1 MARPTVA
8 EIRLSA
14 LRHNVHAI
22 RALLPQGVGLLGI
35 VKANAYGHG
44 ALPVARTLEADGV
57 RMLGVATV
65 EEGVE
70 LRKGGIRLPVVVLG
84 GVDPPQA
91 AEAHAHDLSVTL
103 FDRGQIGYL
112 ARAAEARGRPF
123 PVHVKVDTGM
133 GRLGLLP
140 PDAMEAAGQIAST
153 PALRLEGWMTHLS
166 SADGSAAEDREYTAA
181 QLAIFRGM
189 LPAVRKAFGTAVA
202 VHALNSAGIFRYGDE
217 PFDLVR
223 PGISLYG
230 CSPLPPGGPA
240 QDLRPVMRVLSKVMS
255 LKELP
260 AGHAVSYNRRF
271 RCDGARRIA
280 VIPIGYADG
289 YRRAL
294 TGHARMSVAGHPVPV
309 VGTVCMDHSMIDVT
323 GVPGVEIG
331 TDVEV
336 MGEASMGA
344 EEMAHVCGTIPYEIL
359 VQVGPRIPRVTVD

>member
-22 RALLPQGVGLLGI
+22 RALFPRGVGLLCI

-44 ALPVARTLEADGV
+44 ALPVARALEADGA

-70 LRKGGIRLPVVVLG
+70 LREGGIRLPVVVLG

-91 AEAHAHDLSVTL
+91 AEAHAHGLSAVL
-103 FDRGQIGYL
+103 FDLGQIGYL
-112 ARAAEARGRPF
+112 ARAAERAGRPF

-140 PDAMEAAGQIAST
+140 RDAMTAAERIASNR
-153 PALRLEGWMTHLS
+153 ALRLEGWMTHLS
-166 SADGSAAEDREYTAA
+166 SADGPATEDREYTAA
-181 QLAIFRGM
+181 QLAAFQGT
-189 LPAVRKAFGTAVA
+189 LPAVRKAFGDGVA
-202 VHALNSAGIFRYGDE
+202 VHALNSAGILRFRDE
-217 PFDLVR
+217 SVDLVR
-223 PGISLYG
+223 PGLAMYG
-230 CSPLPPGGPA
+230 CSPLPPGEASP
-240 QDLRPVMRVLSKVMS
+240 DLRPVMRVVTKVLS

-260 AGHAVSYNRRF
+260 AGHAVSYGRRY
-271 RCDGARRIA
+271 RCDGPRRIA
-280 VIPIGYADG
+280 VVPIGYADG

-294 TGHARMSVAGHPVPV
+294 TGRARMSVGGRAVPV
-309 VGTVCMDHSMIDVT
+309 AGTVCMDHTMIDVT
-323 GVPGVEIG
+323 GVPGLAIG

-344 EEMAHVCGTIPYEIL
+344 EEMALVCGTIPYEIL

>member
-1 MARPTVA
+1 LARPTVA

-22 RALLPQGVGLLGI
+22 RALLPPGAGLLGI

-44 ALPVARTLEADGV
+44 ALPVARALEADGA

-70 LRKGGIRLPVVVLG
+70 LREGGIRIPVVVLG

-91 AEAHAHDLSVTL
+91 DEAHAHRLSAVL
-103 FDRGQIGYL
+103 FDPVQIGYL
-112 ARAAEARGRPF
+112 ARAAEKAGRPF

-140 PDAMEAAGQIAST
+140 RDALEAAGRIAST

-166 SADGSAAEDREYTAA
+166 SADGPAAEDREYTAS
-181 QLAIFRGM
+181 QLAVFRGT
-189 LPAVRKAFGTAVA
+189 LPAVRKAFGDGVA
-202 VHALNSAGIFRYGDE
+202 VHALNSAGIMRFGEE
-217 PFDLVR
+217 PFDLAR
-223 PGISLYG
+223 PGIALYG
-230 CSPLPPGGPA
+230 CSPLPPGDASPG
-240 QDLRPVMRVLSKVMS
+240 LRPVMRVVTKVLSM
-255 LKELP
+255 KELP
-260 AGHAVSYNRRF
+260 AGHAVSYNRRY

-280 VIPIGYADG
+280 VVPIGYADG
-289 YRRAL
+289 YRRGL
-294 TGHARMSVAGHPVPV
+294 TGRARMAVAGHSVPV
-309 VGTVCMDHSMIDVT
+309 AGTVCMDHTMIDVT

-344 EEMAHVCGTIPYEIL
+344 EEMARVCGTIPYEIL
-359 VQVGPRIPRVTVD
+359 VQVGPRIPRVAVD

>member
-1 MARPTVA
+1 
-8 EIRLSA
+8 
-14 LRHNVHAI
+14 
-22 RALLPQGVGLLGI
+22 
-35 VKANAYGHG
+35 
-44 ALPVARTLEADGV
+44 
-57 RMLGVATV
+57 MLGVATV

-84 GVDPPQA
+84 GVDPAQA
-91 AEAHAHDLSVTL
+91 AEAHAHGLSAIL

-112 ARAAEARGRPF
+112 ARAAEVAGRPF

-140 PDAMEAAGQIAST
+140 REALETAERIAST

-166 SADGSAAEDREYTAA
+166 SADGSALEDREYTSA
-181 QLAIFRGM
+181 QLATFRGM
-189 LPAVRKAFGTAVA
+189 LPAVRKAFGASVA
-202 VHALNSAGIFRYGDE
+202 VHALNSAGILRFGEE

-230 CSPLPPGGPA
+230 CSPLPPGDASRG
-240 QDLRPVMRVLSKVMS
+240 LRPVMRVTSKIMS

-260 AGHAVSYNRRF
+260 AGHAVSYNRRY

-280 VIPIGYADG
+280 VVPIGYADG

-294 TGHARMSVAGHPVPV
+294 TGRARMAVAGHPVPV
-309 VGTVCMDHSMIDVT
+309 VGTVCMDHTMIDVT

-331 TDVEV
+331 TGVEA

-344 EEMAHVCGTIPYEIL
+344 EEMARVCGTIPYEIL
-359 VQVGPRIPRVTVD
+359 TQVGPRIPRVTID

>member
-1 MARPTVA
+1 LARPTVA

-14 LRHNVHAI
+14 LRHNVQVI
-22 RALLPQGVGLLGI
+22 RALLPRGVGLLCI

-44 ALPVARTLEADGV
+44 ALPVARALEADGA

-65 EEGVE
+65 EEGVG
-70 LRKGGIRLPVVVLG
+70 LREGGIRLPVVVLG
-84 GVDPPQA
+84 GIDPPQA
-91 AEAHAHDLSVTL
+91 AEAHAHGLSAIL
-103 FDRGQIGYL
+103 FDRRQIGYL
-112 ARAAEARGRPF
+112 ARAAETAGRPF

-140 PDAMEAAGQIAST
+140 REAMEAAGQIAST

-166 SADGSAAEDREYTAA
+166 SADGSAVEDREFTAA
-181 QLAIFRGM
+181 QLTTFREM
-189 LPAVRKAFGTAVA
+189 LPAVRKAFGASVA
-202 VHALNSAGIFRYGDE
+202 VHALNSAGILRFGEE

-230 CSPLPPGGPA
+230 CSPLPPGEA
-240 QDLRPVMRVLSKVMS
+240 SQDLRPVMRVLSKVLS

-260 AGHAVSYNRRF
+260 AGHAVSYNRQY

-280 VIPIGYADG
+280 VVPIGYADG

-294 TGHARMSVAGHPVPV
+294 TCRARMSVAGHPAPV
-309 VGTVCMDHSMIDVT
+309 VGTVCMDHTMIDVT

-344 EEMAHVCGTIPYEIL
+344 EEMARVCGTIPYEIL
-359 VQVGPRIPRVTVD
+359 VQVGPRIPRVAID

>member
-14 LRHNVHAI
+14 LRHNVQVI
-22 RALLPQGVGLLGI
+22 RALLPQGVGLLCI

-44 ALPVARTLEADGV
+44 ALPVARALEAGGA

-70 LRKGGIRLPVVVLG
+70 LRVGEIRIPVIVLG

-91 AEAHAHDLSVTL
+91 AEAHAHALSAIL

-112 ARAAEARGRPF
+112 ARAAEVAGRPF

-140 PDAMEAAGQIAST
+140 REAMEAAGQIAST

-166 SADGSAAEDREYTAA
+166 SADGPAVEDREYTAG
-181 QLAIFRGM
+181 QLATFRAT

-202 VHALNSAGIFRYGDE
+202 VHALNSAGILRFGEE

-230 CSPLPPGGPA
+230 CSPLPSGDESP
-240 QDLRPVMRVLSKVMS
+240 DLRPVMRIVTKVES

-260 AGHAVSYNRRF
+260 AGHAVSYSRRY

-280 VIPIGYADG
+280 VVPIGYADG

-294 TGHARMSVAGHPVPV
+294 TGRARMSVSGHPVPV
-309 VGTVCMDHSMIDVT
+309 VGTVCMDHTMIDVT
-323 GVPGVEIG
+323 GVPWVEIG
-331 TDVEV
+331 TGVEV

-344 EEMAHVCGTIPYEIL
+344 EEMARVCGTIPYEIL
-359 VQVGPRIPRVTVD
+359 VQVGSRIPRAVID

>member
-1 MARPTVA
+1 LARPTVA

-22 RALLPQGVGLLGI
+22 RALLPNDVGLLGI

-44 ALPVARTLEADGV
+44 ALPVARALEADGA

-70 LRKGGIRLPVVVLG
+70 LRDGGIRLPVVVLG

-91 AEAHAHDLSVTL
+91 GEAHAHGLSAVL
-103 FDRGQIGYL
+103 FDLGQIGYL
-112 ARAAEARGRPF
+112 ARAAEAAGRPF

-140 PDAMEAAGQIAST
+140 GETAEAAGRIAST

-166 SADGSAAEDREYTAA
+166 SADGPDASDREYTAA
-181 QLAIFRGM
+181 QLATFRET
-189 LPAVRKAFGTAVA
+189 LPLVRKAIGDGVA
-202 VHALNSAGIFRYGDE
+202 VHAMNSAGILRFGGE

-223 PGISLYG
+223 PGIAMYG
-230 CSPLPPGGPA
+230 CSPLPPGDASP
-240 QDLRPVMRVLSKVMS
+240 DLRPVMRIVTKVSS

-260 AGHAVSYNRRF
+260 AGHAVSYNRRY
-271 RCDGARRIA
+271 RCDGPRRIA
-280 VIPIGYADG
+280 VVPIGYADG

-294 TGHARMSVAGHPVPV
+294 TGQARMSVAGHPVPV
-309 VGTVCMDHSMIDVT
+309 AGTVCMDHTMIDVT
-323 GVPGVEIG
+323 GVPGVAIG
-331 TDVEV
+331 TDIEV
-336 MGEASMGA
+336 MGEASMSA
-344 EEMAHVCGTIPYEIL
+344 EEMARICGTIPYEIL

>member
-14 LRHNVHAI
+14 LRHNVQAI
-22 RALLPQGVGLLGI
+22 RALLPQGVGLFGI

-44 ALPVARTLEADGV
+44 ALPVARVLEADGA

-70 LRKGGIRLPVVVLG
+70 LREGGIRLPVVVLG

-91 AEAHAHDLSVTL
+91 AEAHAHDLSAVL

-112 ARAAEARGRPF
+112 ARAASVTGSPF

-140 PDAMEAAGQIAST
+140 PEAMEVAGQIAST
-153 PALRLEGWMTHLS
+153 PSLRLEGWMTHLS
-166 SADGSAAEDREYTAA
+166 SADGSAVEDREYTAA
-181 QLAIFRGM
+181 QLTSFRGM
-189 LPAVRKAFGTAVA
+189 LPAVRKAFGGGVA
-202 VHALNSAGIFRYGDE
+202 VHALNSAGIFRFAEE

-230 CSPLPPGGPA
+230 CSPLPPGDASP
-240 QDLRPVMRVLSKVMS
+240 DLRPVMRVLTKVLS

-260 AGHAVSYNRRF
+260 AGHAVSYNRRYH
-271 RCDGARRIA
+271 CDGSRRIA
-280 VIPIGYADG
+280 VVPIGYADG

-309 VGTVCMDHSMIDVT
+309 VGTVCMDHTMIDVT

-344 EEMAHVCGTIPYEIL
+344 EEMARVCRTIPYEVL
-359 VQVGPRIPRVTVD
+359 VQVGQRIPRVTVD

>member
-1 MARPTVA
+1 LARPTVA

-14 LRHNVHAI
+14 LRHNVQVI
-22 RALLPQGVGLLGI
+22 RALLPRGVGLIGI

-44 ALPVARTLEADGV
+44 ALPVARALEADGA

-70 LRKGGIRLPVVVLG
+70 LRGGGIRLPVVVLG
-84 GVDPPQA
+84 GVDPAQA
-91 AEAHAHDLSVTL
+91 AEAHSHDLSAIL

-112 ARAAEARGRPF
+112 ARAAEGAGRPF

-140 PDAMEAAGQIAST
+140 REAMEAARQIAST

-166 SADGSAAEDREYTAA
+166 SADGPAAEDREYTAA
-181 QLAIFRGM
+181 QLATFRGM
-189 LPAVRKAFGTAVA
+189 LPAVRKEFGTAVA
-202 VHALNSAGIFRYGDE
+202 AHALNSAGILRFGEE

-223 PGISLYG
+223 PGIALYG
-230 CSPLPPGGPA
+230 CSPIPSGDASQG
-240 QDLRPVMRVLSKVMS
+240 LRPVMRIQSKVLS

-260 AGHAVSYNRRF
+260 AGHAVSYNRRYH
-271 RCDGARRIA
+271 CDGVRRIA
-280 VIPIGYADG
+280 VVPIGYADG

-294 TGHARMSVAGHPVPV
+294 TGRARMSVAGHPVPV
-309 VGTVCMDHSMIDVT
+309 VGTVCMDHTMIDVT

-344 EEMAHVCGTIPYEIL
+344 EDMARVCGTIPYEIL
-359 VQVGPRIPRVTVD
+359 VQVGPRIPRVTID

>member
-1 MARPTVA
+1 LARPTVA

-22 RALLPQGVGLLGI
+22 RALLPQGAGLLGI

-44 ALPVARTLEADGV
+44 ALPVARALEADGA

-70 LRKGGIRLPVVVLG
+70 LREGGIRLPVVVLG

-91 AEAHAHDLSVTL
+91 AEAHAHALSAAL
-103 FDRGQIGYL
+103 FDLGQIDYL
-112 ARAAEARGRPF
+112 ARTAEEAGRPF
-123 PVHVKVDTGM
+123 PVHLKVDTGM

-140 PDAMEAAGQIAST
+140 REAMAAAERIAST
-153 PALRLEGWMTHLS
+153 PALRMEGWMTHLS
-166 SADGSAAEDREYTAA
+166 SADGPAAEDAEYTAA
-181 QLAIFRGM
+181 QLAAFRGM
-189 LPAVRKAFGTAVA
+189 LPAVRKAFGDGVA
-202 VHALNSAGIFRYGDE
+202 VHALNSAGILRFRE
-217 PFDLVR
+217 EAFDLVR
-223 PGISLYG
+223 PGIALYG
-230 CSPLPPGGPA
+230 CSPLPAGGAPP
-240 QDLRPVMRVLSKVMS
+240 DLRPVMRVVTKVVS

-260 AGHAVSYNRRF
+260 AGHAVSYGRRY

-280 VIPIGYADG
+280 VVPVGYADG

-294 TGHARMSVAGHPVPV
+294 TGRARMSVAGHPVPV
-309 VGTVCMDHSMIDVT
+309 VGRVCMDHTMIDVT
-323 GVPGVEIG
+323 GVPGVAIG

-344 EEMAHVCGTIPYEIL
+344 EEMARICGTIPYEIL
-359 VQVGPRIPRVTVD
+359 VQVGPRIPRVTVG

>member
-8 EIRLSA
+8 EIHLSA

-22 RALLPQGVGLLGI
+22 RGLLPEGTGLLAI
-35 VKANAYGHG
+35 VKASAYGHG
-44 ALPVARTLEADGV
+44 ALPVARALEAEGA
-57 RMLGVATV
+57 RMLAVATV

-70 LRKGGIRLPVVVLG
+70 LREGGIRLPVVVLG

-91 AEAHAHDLSVTL
+91 GEAHAHRLSAVL

-112 ARAAEARGRPF
+112 ARAAEAAGSPF

-140 PDAMEAAGQIAST
+140 RGALEAAGEIAST

-166 SADGSAAEDREYTAA
+166 SADGPAAGDREHTAA
-181 QLAIFRGM
+181 QLASFRETLSG
-189 LPAVRKAFGTAVA
+189 VRKAFGNGVA
-202 VHALNSAGIFRYGDE
+202 AHALNSAGILRFRED

-223 PGISLYG
+223 PGITLYG
-230 CSPLPPGGPA
+230 CSPLPPGDA
-240 QDLRPVMRVLSKVMS
+240 SLDLRPVMRVVSKVLS

-271 RCDGARRIA
+271 LCEGARRIA
-280 VIPIGYADG
+280 VVPIGYADG
-289 YRRAL
+289 YRRGL
-294 TGHARMSVAGHPVPV
+294 TGRGRMAVAGRSVPV
-309 VGTVCMDHSMIDVT
+309 VGTVCMDHTMIDVT
-323 GVPGVEIG
+323 GVPDVGIG

-344 EEMAHVCGTIPYEIL
+344 EEMARICGTIPYEIL
-359 VQVGPRIPRVTVD
+359 VQVGPRIPRVNVG

>member
-1 MARPTVA
+1 LARPTLA

-14 LRHNVHAI
+14 LRHNAKAI

-44 ALPVARTLEADGV
+44 ALPVARALESDGF

-70 LRKGGIRLPVVVLG
+70 LRGGGIRLPVVVLG

-91 AEAHAHDLSVTL
+91 AEAHAHGLSTVL
-103 FDRGQIGYL
+103 FDLGQIAYL
-112 ARAAEARGRPF
+112 ARAAEADGRPF

-140 PDAMEAAGQIAST
+140 RKAMEAASLLAST

-166 SADGSAAEDREYTAA
+166 SADGPSAEDREYTEA
-181 QLAIFRGM
+181 QLAAFRET
-189 LPAVRKAFGTAVA
+189 LPAMRRAFGVGVG
-202 VHALNSAGIFRYGDE
+202 VHALNSAGIFRFREE

-223 PGISLYG
+223 PGISMYG
-230 CSPLPPGGPA
+230 CSPLPPGDA
-240 QDLRPVMRVLSKVMS
+240 SADLRPVMRVVSKVLS

-271 RCDGARRIA
+271 HCDGARRIA
-280 VIPIGYADG
+280 VVPIGYADG

-294 TGHARMSVAGHPVPV
+294 TGRARMSVAGHPVPV
-309 VGTVCMDHSMIDVT
+309 AGTVCMDHTMIDVT
-323 GVPGVEIG
+323 GVPGVAIG
-331 TDVEV
+331 ADVEV

-344 EEMAHVCGTIPYEIL
+344 EEMARVCGTIPYEIL
-359 VQVGPRIPRVTVD
+359 VQVGARIPRVTVD

>member
-1 MARPTVA
+1 LARPTVA

-14 LRHNVHAI
+14 LRHNVRVI

-44 ALPVARTLEADGV
+44 ALPVARALEADGA

-70 LRKGGIRLPVVVLG
+70 LREGGIRLPIVVLG

-91 AEAHAHDLSVTL
+91 AEAHAHDLSAIL

-112 ARAAEARGRPF
+112 ARAAEAAGRPF

-140 PDAMEAAGQIAST
+140 REAMEAAGQIAST

-166 SADGSAAEDREYTAA
+166 SADGSAAADREYTAA
-181 QLAIFRGM
+181 QLATFRGM
-189 LPAVRKAFGTAVA
+189 VPAVRKAFGTAVA
-202 VHALNSAGIFRYGDE
+202 VHALNSAGILRFGEE

-230 CSPLPPGGPA
+230 CSPLPPGEA
-240 QDLRPVMRVLSKVMS
+240 SHDLRPVMRVVSKVLS

-260 AGHAVSYNRRF
+260 AGHAVSYNRRY
-271 RCDGARRIA
+271 RCDG
-280 VIPIGYADG
+280 
-289 YRRAL
+289 
-294 TGHARMSVAGHPVPV
+294 ARMSVAGHPVPV
-309 VGTVCMDHSMIDVT
+309 AGTVCMDHTMIDVT

-344 EEMAHVCGTIPYEIL
+344 EEMARVCGTIPYEIL
-359 VQVGPRIPRVTVD
+359 VQVGPRIPRVILV